1 MLDGWGSKLDK
12 LDDLDNLDNLDTTLL
27 VSRWSVV
34 CIGLVKRVMTQHHP
48 YEHGG
53 WRVMTHSMSSVLQR
67 VMTQHH
73 PYDEIRVAQVGW
85 QRVTI
90 WKNVCLLF
98 WSRGAN
104 RFEGT
109 GGR

>member
-1 MLDGWGSKLDK
+1 LDK
-12 LDDLDNLDNLDTTLL
+12 LDSALL
-27 VSRWSVV
+27 VRRWDAVY
-34 CIGLVKRVMTQHHP
+34 IELVRVIPGTVSSHQRVMT
-48 YEHGG
+48 Y
-53 WRVMTHSMSSVLQR
+53 SMSSVLQR

-104 RFEGT
+104 HSEGSGSGKMLM
-109 GGR
+109 GGVKMVCMVCVK